1 MFNFCFLRRTQ
12 VSSTLLSWVSH
23 SVVSRSLW
31 PHGLWHARLP
41 CPSPTPRGYSNSCPL
56 SRHATQWCPLSQRFF
71 FFFEIPY
78 NWDHIV
84 FFFLWLSLLSVM
96 PSSFIHVATNGRISF
111 FFQWLS
117 NIYLYL
123 SHHTVLIHSP
133 IERYSGFSYIKAT
146 VNNAAMNMGTQISLW
161 ENDFISFYYISRSG
175 IMDHIT
181 ILF

>member
-1 MFNFCFLRRTQ
+1 MDCGMPGFPVHPQLPEVTQTHVHWVGMPLNDVHSLRD
-12 VSSTLLSWVSH
+12 
-23 SVVSRSLW
+23 
-31 PHGLWHARLP
+31 
-41 CPSPTPRGYSNSCPL
+41 
-56 SRHATQWCPLSQRFF
+56 FF
-71 FFFEIPY
+71 FFFVIPY

-133 IERYSGFSYIKAT
+133 IERYSSCSYIKAT
-146 VNNAAMNMGTQISLW
+146 VNNAAMNMVIQISLW
-161 ENDFISFYYISRSG
+161 ENDFIYFDCISSSG
-175 IMDHIT
+175 IMDHIK